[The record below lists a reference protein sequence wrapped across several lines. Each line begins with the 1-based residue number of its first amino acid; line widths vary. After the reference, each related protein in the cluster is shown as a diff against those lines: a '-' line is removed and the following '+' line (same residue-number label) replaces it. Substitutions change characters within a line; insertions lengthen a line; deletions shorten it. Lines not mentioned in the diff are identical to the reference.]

1 MGTRIE
7 WHYTAPNRL
16 QRNAFIKSFD
26 ETDDEVLNK
35 ALFTLLPV
43 RL

>member
-1 MGTRIE
+1 
-7 WHYTAPNRL
+7 L

-35 ALFTLLPV
+35 TLFTLLPV

>member
-1 MGTRIE
+1 LGARIE
-7 WHYTAPNRL
+7 WHYIAPNRL

-26 ETDDEVLNK
+26 GTVNK
-35 ALFTLLPV
+35 TLFTLLPV